1 MRDVMNR
8 YLAAVL
14 LALGAAAPTPAY
26 IAALPTLGKVTRDA
40 EHVVVLRVD
49 KVSREKQVVIL
60 SKVADLKGTDAAD
73 VVKHKLTDGSH
84 PRQAHMILDWAE
96 PGQVAVCFHNDKV
109 SLTCIGAFWYECAA
123 GEAPW
128 WTMTVGR
135 PELSYAYS
143 GSTAKLRDHV
153 KAIVA
158 GRETV
163 VTALKFRLFTPGP
176 GSAHQWDQW
185 DSVEAVGTRRLMR
198 GKDWPVWRIKAS
210 LKTPNN
216 LPELMRVPELLV
228 GDGPGGPDDVPALVK
243 ALAHEEARVRA
254 EAAEDLALI
263 GAPAR
268 DAVPALRKV
277 AEGDPDPLT
286 RLVAARAVAAIDPK
300 DTAAVPALIEALTDR
315 SGKVRKKAAE
325 CLGDLGSGGKAAVGA
340 LVKAMGDSDPAVS
353 WAAIDALGQIGPD
366 AEPAVPGLVEALK
379 EPGTRGAAVDAL
391 GQIGRKARLAIP
403 ALEKV
408 LKGDDAAVRWAAA
421 SALVRIGGPGVKAG
435 TRYLLETA
443 SRDYERNWTDANNI
457 LQSPASREALP
468 AMLDAVRDPAVRKI
482 ASVTALEF
490 SAYLTKDPLT
500 DVKPLLEDKDAGV
513 RCVTSWVLYTAR
525 AVDMKDAIPV
535 QRETLKAADPWARR
549 QAARYLGKLGPS
561 AKDAAEDLAALLDDK
576 DEGVRKAAA
585 EALKSVRGK

>member
-1 MRDVMNR
+1 MPR
-8 YLAAVL
+8 YLPAVL
-14 LALGAAAPTPAY
+14 LALGTAPPAPAY

-40 EHVVVLRVD
+40 PHVVVLRVD
-49 KVSREKQVVIL
+49 KVSREKQVVIF
-60 SKVADLKGTDAAD
+60 SKVADLKGTDAPD

-96 PGQVAVCFHNDKV
+96 PGQIAVCFHNEKV
-109 SLTCIGAFWYECAA
+109 SVTCIGAFWYECAA
-123 GEAPW
+123 AEAPW

-143 GSTAKLRDHV
+143 GSTARLRDHV
-153 KAIVA
+153 TAIVA

-163 VTALKFRLFTPGP
+163 VTALKFRLFKPG
-176 GSAHQWDQW
+176 GGATHLWDQW
-185 DSVEAVGTRRLMR
+185 DSVEAVGSRRLMR
-198 GKDWPVWRIKAS
+198 GKDWPLWRIKAG
-210 LKTPNN
+210 LKTPNT
-216 LPELMRVPELLV
+216 LPELIRIPELLV
-228 GDGPGGPDDVPALVK
+228 GDGPGGPADVPALVK
-243 ALAHEEARVRA
+243 ALAHEEARARA

-263 GAPAR
+263 GGPAR
-268 DAVPALRKV
+268 DALPALRKV
-277 AEGDPDPLT
+277 AQGDPEPLT

-300 DTAAVPALIEALTDR
+300 STTAIPALIEALEDR

-353 WAAIDALGQIGPD
+353 WAAMDALGQIGPD
-366 AEPAVPGLVEALK
+366 AEPAVPGLVGALK
-379 EPGTRGAAVDAL
+379 EPATRGAAVDAL
-391 GQIGRKARLAIP
+391 GQIGRKAQPAIV

-408 LKGDDAAVRWAAA
+408 LKGDDAALRWAAA
-421 SALVRIGGPGVKAG
+421 SALVRIGGSGVKAG

-443 SRDYERNWTDANNI
+443 SRNYERNWSDANNI

-468 AMLDAVRDPAVRKI
+468 VMLDAVRDPAIRQI
-482 ASVTALEF
+482 ASVTALEL

-500 DVKPLLEDKDAGV
+500 DVKPLLKDRDAGV
-513 RCVTSWVLYTAR
+513 RCVTAWALHTAR
-525 AVDMKDAIPV
+525 AVEMKDAIAV
-535 QRETLKAADPWARR
+535 LRETLKATDPWAR
-549 QAARYLGKLGPS
+549 QHAARFLGKLGPS
-561 AKDAAEDLAALLDDK
+561 AKDAADDLAALLEDK